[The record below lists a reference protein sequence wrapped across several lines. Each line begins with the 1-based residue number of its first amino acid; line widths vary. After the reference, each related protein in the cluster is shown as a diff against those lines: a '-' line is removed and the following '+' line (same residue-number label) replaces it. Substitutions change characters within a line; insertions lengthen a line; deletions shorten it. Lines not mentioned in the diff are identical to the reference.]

1 MITPPNGTKI
11 RIKSNKSGQQEI
23 IIPQPRRGIFRY
35 VIGVFIILWL
45 GGWWV
50 SGWHSAAAEFLKGTK
65 GPNMFLIFWLA
76 AWTIAGL
83 LAVYYLYRI
92 FRPSVPERII
102 LSYPHMIYDSG
113 IPPFRVIF
121 SFGTQK
127 DVWKKMFPKR
137 VITEFD
143 PSNLKTLTLREH
155 DSGNRLTIDR
165 GNNRYELAS
174 GASEPER
181 EWLFKVLND
190 KYNS

>member
-11 RIKSNKSGQQEI
+11 RIESNRSDQQEI

-35 VIGVFIILWL
+35 FIGAFIILWL
-45 GGWWV
+45 GGWV
-50 SGWHSAAAEFLKGTK
+50 SGWHSAAAELLKGTK
-65 GPNMFLIFWLA
+65 GPHMFLIFWLA
-76 AWTIAGL
+76 AWTIGGV

-92 FRPSVPERII
+92 FRPSLPERII
-102 LSYPHMIYDSG
+102 LSYPNMIYDSG

-121 SFGTQK
+121 SFGSQK
-127 DVWKKMFPKR
+127 DVWKTMFPKR
-137 VITEFD
+137 VKTEFD
-143 PSNLKTLTLREH
+143 LSDLKTLTLREH
-155 DSGNRLTIDR
+155 DSGNRLTIDQ
-165 GNNRYELAS
+165 GNNRYNLAE